1 MQTSYLIEVFN
12 GVSGSFKEVSR
23 KFRECLKK
31 VSRVF
36 QYSFKVISRKFK
48 GYSKKVFRMLQ
59 GRFKG
64 VPMEFY
70 VGFKDF

>member
-1 MQTSYLIEVFN
+1 MSGKFPWFFK
-12 GVSGSFKEVSR
+12 GVSR
-23 KFRECLKK
+23 M
-31 VSRVF
+31 F
-36 QYSFKVISRKFK
+36 Q
-48 GYSKKVFRMLQ
+48 GCSKKVFRMLQ